1 MAIEHAIWK
10 VGAKPERLQ
19 TAILDS
25 EKALEDMIHA
35 DVSILSERWMLIGRQ
50 VNTTFGGYIDLLAI
64 DADGSLIIIELK
76 KDKAPRAVIAQAID
90 YASWVK
96 KLSPEKIADIYA
108 KFSNGG
114 SLDQAYANKFDSKLE
129 EGDLNQTHQML
140 VVAAE
145 LDSSTE
151 RIVSYLSSYMD
162 IPINVLFFKVF
173 KDGDNTYLSR
183 TWMID
188 PVETQEK
195 ASSNTGSKAPWNSE
209 FYVSFSHGGDCDW
222 EDARQYGFIS
232 GGGGSWYNKTLF
244 MLNEG
249 DRVWVNIPKTGYVG
263 VGIVTAPAIRLRDF
277 EVEIDGQQQ
286 KFIDVGKANYHR
298 QYLDD
303 EENSEY
309 MVPVKWT
316 VSVPIKDAVFEVG
329 FFGNQNTVARATT
342 TKWPHTIERLK
353 KRWNIS

>member
-1 MAIEHAIWK
+1 MTIEHAIWK

-19 TAILDS
+19 AAMLDS

-35 DVSILSERWMLIGRQ
+35 DVSILSDRWMLIGRQ

-76 KDKAPRAVIAQAID
+76 KHKTPRDVIAQAID

-96 KLSPEKIADIYA
+96 KLSPEKVADIYA
-108 KFSNGG
+108 KFSSGG
-114 SLDQAYANKFDSKLE
+114 SLDQAYAERFGSKLE
-129 EGDLNQTHQML
+129 EDDLNQTHQML

-145 LDSSTE
+145 LDPSTE
-151 RIVSYLSSYMD
+151 RIVSYLSDMD

-188 PVETQEK
+188 PGETQEK
-195 ASSNTGSKAPWNSE
+195 ASSNTGSKAPWNNE
-209 FYVSFSHGGDCDW
+209 FYVSFGHGGDRDW
-222 EDARQYGFIS
+222 EDARKFGFIS

-263 VGIVTAPAIRLRDF
+263 VGIVTGPAVRLGDF
-277 EVEIDGQQQ
+277 EVEIDGQQK
-286 KFIDVGKANYHR
+286 KFIDVAKANYHR
-298 QYLDD
+298 QYIDD

-316 VSVPIKDAVFEVG
+316 VSVPVKDAVSEVG
-329 FFGNQNTVARATT
+329 FFGNQNTVARPTT
-342 TKWPHTIERLK
+342 TKWPHTVDRLK
-353 KRWNIS
+353 KRWNIQG

>member
-1 MAIEHAIWK
+1 M
-10 VGAKPERLQ
+10 
-19 TAILDS
+19 LDS

-35 DVSILSERWMLIGRQ
+35 DVSILSDRWMLIGRQ

-76 KDKAPRAVIAQAID
+76 KHKTPRDVIAQAID

-96 KLSPEKIADIYA
+96 KLSPEKVADIYA
-108 KFSNGG
+108 KFSSGG
-114 SLDQAYANKFDSKLE
+114 SLDQAYAERFGSKLE
-129 EGDLNQTHQML
+129 EDDLNQTHQML

-145 LDSSTE
+145 LDPSTE
-151 RIVSYLSSYMD
+151 RIVSYLSDMD

-188 PVETQEK
+188 PGETQEK
-195 ASSNTGSKAPWNSE
+195 ASSNTGSKAPWNNE
-209 FYVSFSHGGDCDW
+209 FYVSFGHGGDRDW
-222 EDARQYGFIS
+222 EDARKFGFIS

-263 VGIVTAPAIRLRDF
+263 VGIVTGPAVRLGDF
-277 EVEIDGQQQ
+277 EVEIDGQQK
-286 KFIDVGKANYHR
+286 KFIDVAKANYHR
-298 QYLDD
+298 QYIDD

-316 VSVPIKDAVFEVG
+316 VSVPVKDAVSEVG
-329 FFGNQNTVARATT
+329 FFGNQNTVARPTT
-342 TKWPHTIERLK
+342 TKWPHTVDRLK
-353 KRWNIS
+353 KRWNIQG